1 MAAQTLP
8 PLPLHS
14 FPQAFAEALG
24 RACGIPAAET
34 HLVRCYFS
42 DEHTPTCKRIAT
54 VHYLPNGQEF
64 CSDHF
69 KVVSRG

>member
-1 MAAQTLP
+1 MAAQTLT

-14 FPQAFAEALG
+14 FPQAFAETLG

-42 DEHTPTCKRIAT
+42 DEHCDCKELAT
-54 VHYLPNGQEF
+54 VHDLKSEQEF
-64 CSDHF
+64 CLRHF
-69 KVVSRG
+69 QVVRRG